1 MRVQSIINLTKLF
14 KGKLKSICKFCNK
27 NKHKTLETK
36 YKDND
41 TQCKI
46 CNKAVMYKKC
56 IPCSACGHFFH
67 GKCLDFNNLNIK
79 NICPPCIQT
88 SLSAYKENE
97 IKNKIPKLKSK
108 QCFTCPNTVTKDK
121 YRSKYF
127 LRNDQKTIC
136 L

>member
-1 MRVQSIINLTKLF
+1 
-14 KGKLKSICKFCNK
+14 
-27 NKHKTLETK
+27 
-36 YKDND
+36 
-41 TQCKI
+41 
-46 CNKAVMYKKC
+46 MYKKC
-56 IPCSACGHFFH
+56 KPCSACGHFFH

-79 NICPPCIQT
+79 NICPPCIQI

-127 LRNDQKTIC
+127 LHNDQKQYVYRQCSKLGRDIPVRKKDLIEFLDC
-136 L
+136 SVCSK